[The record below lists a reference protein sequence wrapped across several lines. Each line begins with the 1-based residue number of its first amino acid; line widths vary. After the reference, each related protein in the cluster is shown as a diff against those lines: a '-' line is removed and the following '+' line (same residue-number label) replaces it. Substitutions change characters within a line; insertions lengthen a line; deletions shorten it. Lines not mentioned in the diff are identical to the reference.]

1 MILINPKAQSW
12 SIDIT
17 LGVVVFMAAF
27 FIFYA
32 LINSN
37 PDTKASSLKEKATI
51 IIKQV
56 GSGDSLIRIID
67 NNEINLTR
75 AGALKNL
82 NYDQLKKELRV
93 EGDFCIYLE
102 NEDGNLVLINNSYK
116 GIGAQNIA
124 LGSTPCSQK

>member
-1 MILINPKAQSW
+1 
-12 SIDIT
+12 
-17 LGVVVFMAAF
+17 MAAF

-37 PDTKASSLKEKATI
+37 PDTKAGSLKEEATI

-56 GSGDSLIRIID
+56 GSGGSLIRVID
-67 NNEINLTR
+67 NNEINLTK

-82 NYDQLKKELRV
+82 DYDQLKKKLRI

-102 NEDGNLVLINNSYK
+102 DKQGNLVLINNSYK
-116 GIGAQNIA
+116 GIGTPNIA
-124 LGSTPCSQK
+124 LGGTPCSQK